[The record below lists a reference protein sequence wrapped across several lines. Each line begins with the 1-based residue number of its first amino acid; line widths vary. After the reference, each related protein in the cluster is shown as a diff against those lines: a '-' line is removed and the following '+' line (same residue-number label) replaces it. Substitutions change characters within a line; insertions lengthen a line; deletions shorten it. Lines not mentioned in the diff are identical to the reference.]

1 MEGPQC
7 SQGRGRLRGS
17 HRAIAPRRVG
27 PLPSHWQTNGS
38 ATLPHA
44 AIYQTP
50 PPTPTPCVPKASVIS
65 KDRPHLRSTPTM
77 GQLFGTMGEQRHY
90 KLQQTPFILALQL
103 VHCKRIKKQTL
114 FSLIPGKISKEMYQ
128 CLGCVG
134 TRYCF
139 SNPNDCLM
147 TDDLF
152 TSPINMK
159 EVVLVNHFFW
169 GGVSAPEYLKMSR

>member
-90 KLQQTPFILALQL
+90 KLQQTPFILILQR
-103 VHCKRIKKQTL
+103 VHCKRIKKTNTVFLNSWKNFQRSVSV
-114 FSLIPGKISKEMYQ
+114 FSLCRDTLLFFKSK
-128 CLGCVG
+128 
-134 TRYCF
+134 
-139 SNPNDCLM
+139 
-147 TDDLF
+147 
-152 TSPINMK
+152 
-159 EVVLVNHFFW
+159 
-169 GGVSAPEYLKMSR
+169 